1 MTCRM
6 ILGSQSPRRREI
18 MSYFSLPFE
27 QISPDFDEDAVPFRG
42 DPAAYVCEIADGK
55 AYSLAKDHPNALIL
69 TADTTVYQEGRI
81 FGKPA
86 TKEEAFEFFS
96 RLSGKWHSVFTG
108 VALMHKGQIWSDY
121 EETRVLFNTLTPEEI
136 RGYHEKL
143 HWADKAGGYMIQ
155 CAGGLAINKID
166 GCYYNAMGL
175 PINTVRKLLREAGI
189 DLWDYLK

>member
-1 MTCRM
+1 MTRRL

-18 MSYFSLPFE
+18 LSYFSLPFE
-27 QISPDFDEDAVPFRG
+27 QISPDFDEEAVPFRG

-55 AYSLAKDHPNALIL
+55 AHSLAQLHPKATIL

-96 RLSGKWHSVFTG
+96 KLSDKWHTVYTG
-108 VALMHKGQIWSDY
+108 VAVLHGGEIWSSS
-121 EETRVLFNTLTPEEI
+121 EETHVLFNKISPEEI
-136 RGYHEKL
+136 SKYHEKL
-143 HWADKAGGYMIQ
+143 HWADKAGGYMVQ
-155 CAGGLAINKID
+155 AAGGLAIKRID

-175 PINTVRKLLREAGI
+175 PINTVRKLLLEVGI
-189 DLWDYLK
+189 DLWDYIR